1 MSDPT
6 KAPTLQPAAGD
17 EPQHHVDLW
26 AEPNTVDH
34 MPSAYDLFISVAAV
48 VAIGVLIW
56 QWTLEPDSEVKSL
69 LLIFDWGFC
78 AVFFVDFLHNFF
90 TAERKLRYLYTWGPF
105 DLASSIPVIAHLRF
119 ARFAGLFR
127 VVRIIRS
134 VRILGQVYKRDKA
147 ASVVAMMM
155 MGGIAT
161 VIGVSV
167 AVLHVERT
175 APGASILTGRDAAW
189 WGVVTVST
197 VGYGDLVPVTPT
209 GQVLAVVLMV
219 VGIGLFATFAGAIA
233 NLFIRQVQKTSS
245 VDSLEDRLMRME
257 QRQLEFHRSIRQQ
270 LKTSNQSDP
279 S

>member
-6 KAPTLQPAAGD
+6 KAPSLQPAAGD
-17 EPQHHVDLW
+17 EPHHHVDLW

-105 DLASSIPVIAHLRF
+105 DLASSIPLVAHFRF

-134 VRILGQVYKRDKA
+134 IRILGQVYKRDKA

-167 AVLHVERT
+167 AVLHVERS
-175 APGASILTGRDAAW
+175 APGASILTGPDAAW

-197 VGYGDLVPVTPT
+197 VGYG
-209 GQVLAVVLMV
+209 AVVLMV

-233 NLFIRQVQKTSS
+233 NLFMRQVQKTSS

-257 QRQLEFHRSIRQQ
+257 QRQLEFHQSIRQQ
-270 LKTSNQSDP
+270 LKTSSQSDP